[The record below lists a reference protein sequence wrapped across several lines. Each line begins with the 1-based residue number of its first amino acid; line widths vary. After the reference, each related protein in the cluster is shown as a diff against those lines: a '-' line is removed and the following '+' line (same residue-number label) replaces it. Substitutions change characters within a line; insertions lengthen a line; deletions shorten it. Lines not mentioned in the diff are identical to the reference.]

1 MIKIRQAEAQDVTAL
16 VELIEHYAA
25 ERVLLP
31 RTRADIRE
39 SIGDFLVAEEKGR
52 VLGCGALKLYSNELA
67 EIRSLCVAPGIRRGG
82 VGRALTKRLIKEANQ
97 LGITTV
103 FALTLTPDFFLKC
116 GFRLS
121 ARANFPLKIS
131 HDCANCTLRFCCREQ
146 AVALRLPVRPVA
158 WPEFAD
164 RAPVSA

>member
-121 ARANFPLKIS
+121 ARENFPLKIS
-131 HDCANCTLRFCCREQ
+131 HDCASCALRFQCREQ